1 MVILD
6 EATSNVDTKSDELMQ
21 QVIRE
26 EFKSCTVIAVAHR
39 LDTILDFDKIALLS
53 AGELKEFD
61 TPEALL
67 ARPSAF
73 KELYNS

>member
-1 MVILD
+1 MD

-21 QVIRE
+21 KVIRE
-26 EFKSCTVIAVAHR
+26 DFESCTVIAVAHR

-61 TPEALL
+61 APEALL

-73 KELYNS
+73 RELYNS